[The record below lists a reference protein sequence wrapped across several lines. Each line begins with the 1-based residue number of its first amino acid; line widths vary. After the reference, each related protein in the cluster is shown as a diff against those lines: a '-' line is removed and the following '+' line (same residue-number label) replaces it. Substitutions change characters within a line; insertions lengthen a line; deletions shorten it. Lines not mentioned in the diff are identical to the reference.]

1 MTKSQFSHTHATNKN
16 DNRETKRKPVE
27 QLQNLWRQSGR
38 SLAVSSPVGGRGF
51 YFYDEKICDRTTD
64 METTLFISLGKFM

>member
-1 MTKSQFSHTHATNKN
+1 MIIEKLNENPLSNYKIC
-16 DNRETKRKPVE
+16 E
-27 QLQNLWRQSGR
+27 G